1 MVMLKIEVKCVTH
14 FKNNFFTEITGS
26 FEAVQT
32 LRVSVQIVWIFF
44 QEVWMWD
51 SLLTVDDSYLYVL
64 VSSGSPHRNHD
75 SKGAR

>member
-44 QEVWMWD
+44 SR
-51 SLLTVDDSYLYVL
+51 SLDVGQLT
-64 VSSGSPHRNHD
+64 HCR
-75 SKGAR
+75 